1 MALVSSKNQCL
12 FLHDKMEIFEDREDP
27 FIVLTEYLYTKYER
41 DFEKFNNYYQAFKLI
56 HEKTIHYFNSC
67 SEWIDL
73 GLYEMLDPFKEKYH
87 DDINVFIISIYDDL
101 NIFLDDSFSQNE
113 FNKEIKDPIYKY
125 LLQLSKEKKFD
136 SEPWRIRLN
145 KISDLYNVIKNR
157 YIQSITPKQ
166 IGWADSVFGLIDWVT
181 GTEEVNQNQSLRI
194 ENPVISKPVNNN
206 RKRKNKQGPNWNL
219 FKYHKSSKIKRNQS
233 FENLQDHSQ
242 INAEQFIF
250 RDVNP
255 QVQRIRSN

>member
-1 MALVSSKNQCL
+1 MALVSSKNQVL
-12 FLHDKMEIFEDREDP
+12 FLHDNIEIFEEREDP
-27 FIVLTEYLYTKYER
+27 FIVLTEYLYRKYER
-41 DFEKFNNYYQAFKLI
+41 DFEKFNNFFQAFKLI

-73 GLYEMLDPFKEKYH
+73 GLYEMLYPFKEKFH
-87 DDINVFIISIYDDL
+87 DDINEFIICIYSDL
-101 NIFLDDSFSQNE
+101 NIFLNDSFSQNE

-125 LLQLSKEKKFD
+125 LLQLSEEKKFD

-145 KISDLYNVIKNR
+145 KISYLYNVIKNR

-166 IGWADSVFGLIDWVT
+166 IGWVDSVFGIIDWVK
-181 GTEEVNQNQSLRI
+181 GTEEVTQNQSLRI
-194 ENPVISKPVNNN
+194 ENPINPHRVNNV
-206 RKRKNKQGPNWNL
+206 KRKNKQVAGWNP
-219 FKYHKSSKIKRNQS
+219 FKHHKNYKIKRNKS
-233 FENLQDHSQ
+233 FENLQDHGH
-242 INAEQFIF
+242 INVEQFIF